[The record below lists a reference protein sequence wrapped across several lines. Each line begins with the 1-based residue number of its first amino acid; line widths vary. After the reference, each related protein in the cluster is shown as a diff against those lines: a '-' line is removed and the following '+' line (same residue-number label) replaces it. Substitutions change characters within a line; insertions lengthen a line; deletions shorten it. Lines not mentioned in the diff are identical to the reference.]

1 MIKIANAPC
10 SWGVIENTEGERFGY
25 KDVLTQMEAAGYVGT
40 ELGDWGF
47 MPTDPA
53 RLSNELNA
61 HHLQLLGSWVS
72 VRLYD
77 EAYHQ
82 RGVEQA
88 VKTAALMAEVGG
100 PGCFVII
107 GDDHSTVPDRSN
119 FSGRIQPEH
128 ALDDAGWDVYTAGA
142 MRVAEAVK
150 KETGLRSLI
159 HHHGATYVE
168 TPDEIA
174 RFLELT
180 DPTLVGLCFDTGHCA
195 LGGGDPVEILKKHS
209 DRIWHVHFKD
219 FDPDVVEQ
227 AKTAGWD
234 YQAMIGKGLFP
245 ELGKGIVDFKA
256 VSQALTDLKYDGWIV
271 VEQDVLPGMG
281 TPAESARRNREY
293 LKGIRL

>member
-25 KDVLTQMEAAGYVGT
+25 KDVLAEMQQAGYAGT

-47 MPTDPA
+47 MPTDPS
-53 RLSNELNA
+53 RLKAELDA
-61 HHLQLLGSWVS
+61 HALKLLGSWVT

-77 EAYHQ
+77 ANYHDE
-82 RGVEQA
+82 GIALA

-100 PGCFVII
+100 PECFVII
-107 GDDHSTVPDRSN
+107 GDDHSTIPARSN
-119 FSGRIQPEH
+119 NSGRIKTEH
-128 ALDDAGWDVYTAGA
+128 KLDEAGWDVYTTGA

-150 KETGLRSLI
+150 RETGLRSLI

-174 RFLELT
+174 HFLSHT
-180 DPTLVGLCFDTGHCA
+180 DANLVGLCFDTGHCA
-195 LGGGDPVEILKKHS
+195 LGGGDPVKILKAHH

-219 FDPDVVEQ
+219 FNPSVVSQ
-227 AKTAGWD
+227 AIPAGWD
-234 YQAMIGKGLFP
+234 YQAMIGQGLFP
-245 ELGKGIVDFKA
+245 ELGHGNVNFSEVLKTL
-256 VSQALTDLKYDGWIV
+256 QDLDYNDWIV

-281 TPAESARRNREY
+281 TPGESAIRNREF
-293 LKGIRL
+293 LRTLAV